1 LGCIN
6 PRYKADWIQL
16 GENFSAFLLP
26 AQILLKNFARSA
38 PVLPPRMKSTIAP
51 IAPTAPTAQR
61 KTPMEPHVAQKSPYA
76 CTVEAGKD
84 YYWGSCGQ
92 SKSQPF
98 CDGAHKALA

>member
-1 LGCIN
+1 
-6 PRYKADWIQL
+6 
-16 GENFSAFLLP
+16 
-26 AQILLKNFARSA
+26 
-38 PVLPPRMKSTIAP
+38 
-51 IAPTAPTAQR
+51 
-61 KTPMEPHVAQKSPYA
+61 MEPHVAQKSPYA